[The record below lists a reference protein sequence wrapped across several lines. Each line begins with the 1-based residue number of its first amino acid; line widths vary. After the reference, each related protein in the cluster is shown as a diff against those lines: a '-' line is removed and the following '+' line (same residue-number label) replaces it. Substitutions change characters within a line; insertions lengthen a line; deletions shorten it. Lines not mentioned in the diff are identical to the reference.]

1 MFSYRWTYRFTIPP
15 LEAVLDAVEAYFT
28 TLAPVRYRMERRER
42 FCIEFR
48 RGACRGRLFDS
59 TSRVPRFSG
68 IDRRDVTTWPTFLT
82 VTALPSPT
90 SFEIMVQRDVQLP
103 NGLPL
108 TDAHRGIGES
118 VFIAETNGLVDYLA
132 EFLKLPHRP
141 DVADASKES

>member
-1 MFSYRWTYRFTIPP
+1 MFSYRWTYRFAIPP

-28 TLAPVRYRMERRER
+28 TLAPARYRMERRER

-48 RGACRGRLFDS
+48 RGAWRGRLLDS
-59 TSRVPRFSG
+59 SSLVPRFSG
-68 IDRRDVTTWPTFLT
+68 IDRRDVATWPTFLT

-108 TDAHRGIGES
+108 TEAHRALGEAA
-118 VFIAETNGLVDYLA
+118 FAAETNGLVDYLA
-132 EFLKLPHRP
+132 EFFKLPHRP
-141 DVADASKES
+141 DVADASKRT